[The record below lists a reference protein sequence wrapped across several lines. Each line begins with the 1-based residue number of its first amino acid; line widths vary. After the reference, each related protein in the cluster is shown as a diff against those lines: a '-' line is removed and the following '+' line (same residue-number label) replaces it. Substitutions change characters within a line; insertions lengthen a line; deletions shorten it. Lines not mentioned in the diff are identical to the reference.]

1 MGARSILRTEIRIL
15 SLSPAPNRNMGVPS
29 GTRLGRYE
37 VRSLLGVGGMG
48 EVYLAQ
54 DLQLRRSVALKL
66 LPPQFTRD
74 DERLRRFKQEA
85 FAASSLNHPN
95 IFTIFEIGQHD
106 ASHFIVTE
114 YIDGQSLRQLTSQ
127 GPIELHQVLDW
138 GTQIASA
145 LAAAHTAKI
154 IHRDIKPDNIMVRR
168 DGYVKVLDFG
178 LAKLSESR
186 NLASDPEAA
195 TLQVIQTDPGKVM
208 GTVSYM
214 SPEQT
219 RGLQLDERTDIW
231 SLGVILYEL
240 IAGRPPFEGLST
252 SDVVASILRT
262 EPVPL
267 QRFSPDVPDE
277 LQRIVRKSLQKDPD
291 ERYHLAKEMAID
303 LKNLRRDLELNAEI
317 ERSVQPFG
325 SADRRS
331 GIQSR
336 TNMNFSHAVPDTA
349 PVSQQR
355 STASAETFPKD
366 RPQYS
371 IASKLVLGGIVL
383 TLIVVAFIFINYW
396 MKGTRSVEPVTDM
409 RITRLTTTGRVDQAV
424 ISPDGKQVFHAVA
437 ENGLQSLRVRQ
448 VNTNSDKEVV
458 PPSDVR
464 YHKLIFSPDGDFV
477 YYVATDRNSISSNLY
492 SIDVL
497 GGSARKL
504 ISNVTSAVTLS
515 PDGQSVAFIRNMAD
529 VGEDVVIV
537 ADVTGSNERKIA
549 ARKLPNFFGSVT
561 WSPKGNSIVCAAG
574 SFVPSYNTYLIEIRL
589 DDPKEKQISSR
600 NWPSMGDIA
609 WVPDSSGL
617 VFTASDPDSSG
628 SDSQQVWYVRYPEG
642 EARRITNNDLNSYRG
657 VSVTSDSKRLVTL
670 QSASTCNLWVAN
682 NSDWNQPTQ
691 VTTGSRLDGRNGV
704 AFMTDGQVVYSASA
718 GGNMDLWVMNADGSN
733 QRQLTANSRNNTQP
747 VVTRDGR
754 YVVFSSDRSGTSN
767 IWRVDQDGTNPR
779 QLTSGSGEVNPHC
792 APDAKWVVYTL
803 RGAGK
808 PTVWRVSIDG
818 GAPERIIDGYA
829 TNPAVSP
836 DGEAIACFYRQHPNE
851 QMKLGLFSINGG
863 QPIRTFDMGAI
874 SAFDPASSALRW
886 TAEGRALTYVLTTGD
901 VSNLWSQPVSGEPA
915 KQLTRFKSSRIFSF
929 DWSPEGQLILSRG
942 TVTSDVVLLSNFR

>member
-1 MGARSILRTEIRIL
+1 MGARSSEQNKD
-15 SLSPAPNRNMGVPS
+15 SLSTAPNRNMGVPS
-29 GTRLGRYE
+29 GTRFGRYE

-74 DERLRRFKQEA
+74 EQRLRRFKQEA

-95 IFTIFEIGQHD
+95 IFTIFEIGQD
-106 ASHFIVTE
+106 AATHFIVTE
-114 YIDGQSLRQLTSQ
+114 YIDGHSLRQLTTE
-127 GPIELHQVLDW
+127 GPIELHQVLNW

-145 LAAAHTAKI
+145 LAAAHSANI

-195 TLQVIQTDPGKVM
+195 TLQVIQTDPGKIM

-267 QRFSPDVPDE
+267 QRFSPEVPDE
-277 LQRIVRKSLQKDPD
+277 LQRIVRKALRKDPD

-303 LKNLRRDLELNAEI
+303 LKNLRRDLELNAEM
-317 ERSVQPFG
+317 ERSVQPF
-325 SADRRS
+325 SSDDRRS

-336 TNMNFSHAVPDTA
+336 TQMNLALPVSDTA
-349 PVSQQR
+349 PVPRR
-355 STASAETFPKD
+355 STATGEPFPKD
-366 RPQYS
+366 RPRYS
-371 IASKLVLGGIVL
+371 IASKLTIGGIVL
-383 TLIVVAFIFINYW
+383 TLIVVAFVSINSW
-396 MKGTRSVEPVTDM
+396 TKRTRPVEPVTDM
-409 RITRLTTTGRVDQAV
+409 RITRLTTTGKVDQAV
-424 ISPDGKQVFHAVA
+424 ISPDGKYVVHAVA
-437 ENGLQSLRVRQ
+437 ANGLESLRVRQ

-458 PPSDVR
+458 SPSDVR

-537 ADVTGSNERKIA
+537 ADATGSNERKIA
-549 ARKLPNFFGSVT
+549 ARKLPNFFGSIT
-561 WSPKGNSIVCAAG
+561 WSPKGDSIVCAAG
-574 SFVPSYNTYLIEIRL
+574 SFVPTYNTYLIEIRL
-589 DDPKEKQISSR
+589 DDPKEKQLGSK
-600 NWPSMGDIA
+600 NWPSMGEIA

-617 VFTASDPDSSG
+617 VFTASDSDSSG
-628 SDSQQVWYVRYPEG
+628 PDSQQVWNVRYPEG
-642 EARRITNNDLNSYRG
+642 EARRITNENNYRG

-670 QSASTCNLWVAN
+670 QTASTCNLWVAN

-733 QRQLTANSRNNTQP
+733 QRQLTTNSRNNSQP
-747 VVTRDGR
+747 VLTRDGR

-779 QLTSGSGEVNPHC
+779 QLTSGSGELNPHC
-792 APDAKWVVYTL
+792 TPDAKWVVYTL
-803 RGAGK
+803 LGAGK

-818 GAPERIIDGYA
+818 GAPEKIIDGYA
-829 TNPAVSP
+829 TDPVVSP
-836 DGEAIACFYRQHPNE
+836 DGKSIACSYREQPNART
-851 QMKLGLFSINGG
+851 KIGLFSISGG
-863 QPIRTFDMGAI
+863 APIRTFELGAMRI
-874 SAFDPASSALRW
+874 LDSADSALRW
-886 TAEGRALTYVLTTGD
+886 TADGRALTYVLTSGD
-901 VSNLWSQPVSGEPA
+901 VSNLWLQPVSGEPA
-915 KQLTRFKSSRIFSF
+915 KQLTSFRSNRIFSF
-929 DWSPEGQLILSRG
+929 DWSTDGQELILSRG
-942 TVTSDVVLLSNFR
+942 TVTSDVVLISNFR

>member
-1 MGARSILRTEIRIL
+1 
-15 SLSPAPNRNMGVPS
+15 MGVPS
-29 GTRLGRYE
+29 GTQLGRYE

-54 DLQLRRSVALKL
+54 DLQLRRLVALKL

-74 DERLRRFKQEA
+74 EERLRRFKQEA

-95 IFTIFEIGQHD
+95 IFTIFEIGQHGD
-106 ASHFIVTE
+106 THFIATE
-114 YIDGQSLRQLTSQ
+114 YIDGQSLRQLTTQ
-127 GPIELHQVLDW
+127 GPIQLERVLDW

-145 LAAAHTAKI
+145 LAAAHAAGI

-178 LAKLSESR
+178 LAKLSEYK

-208 GTVSYM
+208 GTASYM

-262 EPVPL
+262 DPVPL

-277 LQRIVRKSLQKDPD
+277 LHRIVRKALHKDPD

-303 LKNLRRDLELNAEI
+303 LRNLRRDLELNAEI
-317 ERSVQPFG
+317 ERSVQPVG
-325 SADRRS
+325 SAIRKS
-331 GIQSR
+331 GTPSR
-336 TNMNFSHAVPDTA
+336 TQMNLSRPVLDTA
-349 PVSQQR
+349 PVPHQR
-355 STASAETFPKD
+355 STASAEPFPND
-366 RPQYS
+366 RRKYS
-371 IASKLVLGGIVL
+371 TVSKLVVGGIAL
-383 TLIVVAFIFINYW
+383 ALIATAFVVINQW
-396 MKGTRSVEPVTDM
+396 VSGTRSVGPTTNM
-409 RITRLTTTGRVDQAV
+409 RITRLTTSGRVDQAV
-424 ISPDGKQVFHAVA
+424 ISPDGKYIVHAAA

-458 PPSDVR
+458 APSDVR
-464 YHKLIFSPDGDFV
+464 YQKLIFSPDGDFI
-477 YYVATDRNSISSNLY
+477 YYVATDRNSVASNLY

-529 VGEDVVIV
+529 VGEDVVII
-537 ADVTGSNERKIA
+537 ADATGSNERKIA
-549 ARKLPNFFGSVT
+549 ARKLPNFFGSIT

-574 SFVPSYNTYLIEIRL
+574 SFVPVYNTYLVEIRL
-589 DDPKEKQISSR
+589 DDPKEKQLGSK
-600 NWPSMGDIA
+600 NWPSMGEIA

-628 SDSQQVWYVRYPEG
+628 PDSQQVWNVRYPEG
-642 EARRITNNDLNSYRG
+642 DARRITNENNYRG

-670 QSASTCNLWVAN
+670 QTASTSNLWVGN

-704 AFMTDGQVVYSASA
+704 AFMTNRQVVYSAGA
-718 GGNMDLWVMNADGSN
+718 GGNMDLWLMNADGSN
-733 QRQLTANSRNNTQP
+733 QRQLTTDSRNNTQP
-747 VVTRDGR
+747 VATRDGR
-754 YVVFSSDRSGTSN
+754 YVVFTSDRSGTSN
-767 IWRVDQDGTNPR
+767 IWRMDQDGTNPR
-779 QLTSGSGEVNPHC
+779 QLTSGSGEVNPNC
-792 APDAKWVVYTL
+792 TPDAKWVVYTL
-803 RGAGK
+803 LGAGK

-818 GAPERIIDGYA
+818 GAPEKIIDGYV
-829 TNPAVSP
+829 TNPVVSP
-836 DGEAIACFYRQHPNE
+836 DGKSIACSYREQPNAR
-851 QMKLGLFSINGG
+851 MKIGLFSISGG
-863 QPIRTFDMGAI
+863 EPIRTFELGTMPMLD
-874 SAFDPASSALRW
+874 SADSALRW
-886 TAEGRALTYVLTTGD
+886 TADGRAVTYVLTAGD
-901 VSNLWSQPVSGEPA
+901 VSNLWLQPVSGEPA
-915 KQLTRFKSSRIFSF
+915 KQLTSFKSSQIFSF
-929 DWSPEGQLILSRG
+929 DWSTDGQKLILSRG
-942 TVTSDVVLLSNFR
+942 TVTSDVVLISNFR

>member
-1 MGARSILRTEIRIL
+1 
-15 SLSPAPNRNMGVPS
+15 MGVPS
-29 GTRLGRYE
+29 GTQLGRYE

-54 DLQLRRSVALKL
+54 DLQLRRAVALKL

-74 DERLRRFKQEA
+74 EERLRRFKQEA

-95 IFTIFEIGQHD
+95 IFTIFEIGQHGD
-106 ASHFIVTE
+106 THFIATE
-114 YIDGQSLRQLTSQ
+114 YIDGQSLRQLTTQ
-127 GPIELHQVLDW
+127 GPVQLERVLDW

-145 LAAAHTAKI
+145 LAAAHAAGI

-178 LAKLSESR
+178 LAKLSEYK

-208 GTVSYM
+208 GTASYM

-262 EPVPL
+262 DPVPL

-277 LQRIVRKSLQKDPD
+277 LHRIVRKALHKDPD

-317 ERSVQPFG
+317 ERSVQPVG
-325 SADRRS
+325 SADRKS
-331 GIQSR
+331 GTPSR
-336 TNMNFSHAVPDTA
+336 TQMNLSRPVLDTA
-349 PVSQQR
+349 SVPHQR
-355 STASAETFPKD
+355 STASAEPFPND
-366 RPQYS
+366 RRKYS
-371 IASKLVLGGIVL
+371 TVSKLVVGGIVL
-383 TLIVVAFIFINYW
+383 ALIATAFVIINQW
-396 MKGTRSVEPVTDM
+396 VSGTRSVGPTTNM
-409 RITRLTTTGRVDQAV
+409 RITRLTSTGRVDQAV
-424 ISPDGKQVFHAVA
+424 ISPDGKYVVHALA

-458 PPSDVR
+458 APSDVR
-464 YHKLIFSPDGDFV
+464 YQKLIFSPDGDFV
-477 YYVATDRNSISSNLY
+477 YYVATDRNSIASNLY

-529 VGEDVVIV
+529 VGEDVVII
-537 ADVTGSNERKIA
+537 ADATGSNERKIA
-549 ARKLPNFFGSVT
+549 VRKLPNFFGSIT

-574 SFVPSYNTYLIEIRL
+574 SFVPAYNTYLVEIRL
-589 DDPKEKQISSR
+589 DDPKEKQLGSK
-600 NWPSMGDIA
+600 NWPSMGEIA

-628 SDSQQVWYVRYPEG
+628 PDSQQVWNVRYPEG
-642 EARRITNNDLNSYRG
+642 EARRITNENNYRG

-670 QSASTCNLWVAN
+670 QTASTSNLWLGN

-704 AFMTDGQVVYSASA
+704 AFMTDGQVVYSAGA

-733 QRQLTANSRNNTQP
+733 QRQLTTDSRNNTQP

-767 IWRVDQDGTNPR
+767 IWRMDKDGTNPR
-779 QLTSGSGEVNPHC
+779 QLTSGSGEVNPHGT
-792 APDAKWVVYTL
+792 ADAKWVVYTL
-803 RGAGK
+803 LGAGK

-818 GAPERIIDGYA
+818 GAPEKIIDGYA
-829 TNPAVSP
+829 TNPVVSP
-836 DGEAIACFYRQHPNE
+836 DGKSIACSYREQPNAR
-851 QMKLGLFSINGG
+851 MKIGLFSNNGG
-863 QPIRTFDMGAI
+863 EPIRTFDLGAMPL
-874 SAFDPASSALRW
+874 FDSPSSVLRW
-886 TAEGRALTYVLTTGD
+886 TADGRALTYVLTVGD
-901 VSNLWSQPVSGEPA
+901 VSNLWLQPVSGEPP
-915 KQLTRFKSSRIFSF
+915 KQLTSFKSSRIFSF
-929 DWSPEGQLILSRG
+929 DWSLDGRQLILSRG
-942 TVTSDVVLLSNFR
+942 TVTSDVVMISNFR